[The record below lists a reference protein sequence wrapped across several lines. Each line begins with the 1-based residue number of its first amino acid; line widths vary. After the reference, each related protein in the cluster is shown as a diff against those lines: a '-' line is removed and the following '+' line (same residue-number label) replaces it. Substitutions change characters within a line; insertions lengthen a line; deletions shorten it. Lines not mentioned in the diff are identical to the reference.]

1 MINENLN
8 HNIANQPDDDD
19 SEERGSY
26 VGILH
31 QSNANLLAEA
41 AETIQHDD
49 FEKRV
54 AEAVDGEEFNSLL
67 ESLPFSVYGDGQ
79 SHTYNRVIKVLVREG
94 IIGKGLGQRGPP
106 HPCRSASFVL
116 KTI

>member
-1 MINENLN
+1 MSHIRLGHDEEDSTGTD
-8 HNIANQPDDDD
+8 AASYNQ
-19 SEERGSY
+19 
-26 VGILH
+26 IH
-31 QSNANLLAEA
+31 QSSANLLAEA

-54 AEAVDGEEFNSLL
+54 AEAVDGEEFNALL

-94 IIGKGLGQRGPP
+94 IIGKLLLRTELIFRQVDVINCILLRCQR
-106 HPCRSASFVL
+106 
-116 KTI
+116 